1 MQAIEFE
8 SVVQDRVIPLPQ
20 PQRLSPG
27 QSVRVVVMYE
37 EGAVAEASLSRDA
50 AASAQEGQS
59 LVRPE
64 DRLAALEPHPE
75 ALGSPPDDLARPSPW
90 DEAAWRDKWGRS

>member
-20 PQRLSPG
+20 PQKLSPG

-37 EGAVAEASLSRDA
+37 EDRVTESPLSQGDA
-50 AASAQEGQS
+50 ISRLEGEP
-59 LVRPE
+59 V
-64 DRLAALEPHPE
+64 DRLAALEPHPDV
-75 ALGSPPDDLARPSPW
+75 LGSPPDDLTCPSPW
-90 DEAAWRDKWGRS
+90 DEAAWREKWGRS

>member
-20 PQRLSPG
+20 PQKLSPG

-37 EGAVAEASLSRDA
+37 EVAELHLSQSDA
-50 AASAQEGQS
+50 ISRLEGEP
-59 LVRPE
+59 V
-64 DRLAALEPHPE
+64 DRLGALEPHPDV
-75 ALGSPPDDLARPSPW
+75 LGNLPDDLTFPSPW
-90 DEAAWRDKWGRS
+90 DETAWRKKWGRS

>member
-20 PQRLSPG
+20 PQKLSPG

-37 EGAVAEASLSRDA
+37 EDRVAESSLSQGDA
-50 AASAQEGQS
+50 IARLGAES
-59 LVRPE
+59 V
-64 DRLAALEPHPE
+64 DRLAALDPHPDV
-75 ALGSPPDDLARPSPW
+75 LGSPSDDLACPSPW
-90 DEAAWRDKWGRS
+90 DETVWREKWGRS

>member
-20 PQRLSPG
+20 PQKLSPG

-37 EGAVAEASLSRDA
+37 EDRIAESPLSQGDAISRLGAPP
-50 AASAQEGQS
+50 
-59 LVRPE
+59 LVVSE
-64 DRLAALEPHPE
+64 DRLAALEPHPDV
-75 ALGSPPDDLARPSPW
+75 LGSPPDDLTCPSPW
-90 DEAAWRDKWGRS
+90 DETAWRERWGRS